1 MKTLYTDGLLKFNA
15 FFLEDVLKVEQVEE
29 PEMGVH
35 VTLVRDG
42 LLTTVEIT
50 RRGMS
55 LSERAREF
63 ARLIKALSKI
73 SLPQKNNS

>member
-1 MKTLYTDGLLKFNA
+1 MKTLYIDSLLKHNV

-29 PEMGVH
+29 PQPGVH

-42 LLTTVEIT
+42 LLTTVKIT
-50 RRGMS
+50 HHSLR

-63 ARLIKALSKI
+63 ARLIRALSKI
-73 SLPQKNNS
+73 SLPKKNN